1 MEMHLPEIYW
11 PLMSLKERLIT
22 KGEEGAL
29 EKQNKKQK
37 SIRNWQ
43 KLEIKIIKKNKNKN
57 KDVKIV

>member
-29 EKQNKKQK
+29 EKQNKK
-37 SIRNWQ
+37 N
-43 KLEIKIIKKNKNKN
+43 KKA
-57 KDVKIV
+57 